1 MEDNELVNYFSI
13 FSMHITFSLTHFKPT
28 KTKHT
33 CIWMVCSFS
42 ESWSIYY
49 IFFIHHYKYAYLG
62 FTRILR
68 LPPRKWISC
77 ISIIVELNQSLKN
90 KYSSGIALYYN
101 SEKHLM
107 NNFQKDQSNHCYLK
121 WKSKAR
127 LLWEITMSFCCLFFR
142 EFYLWQMQWWDRLH
156 VRWYKYWVVGGYIQT
171 YRIRGGFKQHSLR
184 LFELRCREW

>member
-49 IFFIHHYKYAYLG
+49 IFFIHHYTYPYLG

-101 SEKHLM
+101 SENIWWIIFKKT
-107 NNFQKDQSNHCYLK
+107 NQIIVIWSGSPQND
-121 WKSKAR
+121 
-127 LLWEITMSFCCLFFR
+127 FCG
-142 EFYLWQMQWWDRLH
+142 
-156 VRWYKYWVVGGYIQT
+156 K
-171 YRIRGGFKQHSLR
+171 
-184 LFELRCREW
+184 

>member
-13 FSMHITFSLTHFKPT
+13 FSMHITFSL
-28 KTKHT
+28 
-33 CIWMVCSFS
+33 MVCSFS

-49 IFFIHHYKYAYLG
+49 IFFIHHYTYPYLG
-62 FTRILR
+62 FTRIFR

-121 WKSKAR
+121 WKSPER

-142 EFYLWQMQWWDRLH
+142 EFYL
-156 VRWYKYWVVGGYIQT
+156 
-171 YRIRGGFKQHSLR
+171 
-184 LFELRCREW
+184 

>member
-1 MEDNELVNYFSI
+1 
-13 FSMHITFSLTHFKPT
+13 
-28 KTKHT
+28 
-33 CIWMVCSFS
+33 MVCSFS

-49 IFFIHHYKYAYLG
+49 IFFIHHYTYPYLG

-77 ISIIVELNQSLKN
+77 ISIFEFQSIVELHQSLKN

-121 WKSKAR
+121 WKSPER
-127 LLWEITMSFCCLFFR
+127 LLWGNNNVILLFIFQR
-142 EFYLWQMQWWDRLH
+142 VLLVTNAVMRPAA
-156 VRWYKYWVVGGYIQT
+156 R
-171 YRIRGGFKQHSLR
+171 
-184 LFELRCREW
+184 

>member
-1 MEDNELVNYFSI
+1 MNGLFIFRILVNLLHIFYSSLHVSI
-13 FSMHITFSLTHFKPT
+13 SGFYTDSPT
-28 KTKHT
+28 SSQK
-33 CIWMVCSFS
+33 MD
-42 ESWSIYY
+42 
-49 IFFIHHYKYAYLG
+49 L
-62 FTRILR
+62 L
-68 LPPRKWISC
+68 
-77 ISIIVELNQSLKN
+77 VELNQSLKN

-107 NNFQKDQSNHCYLK
+107 NNFQKNQSNHCYLK
-121 WKSKAR
+121 WKSPER

-171 YRIRGGFKQHSLR
+171 YGIRGGFKQHSLR